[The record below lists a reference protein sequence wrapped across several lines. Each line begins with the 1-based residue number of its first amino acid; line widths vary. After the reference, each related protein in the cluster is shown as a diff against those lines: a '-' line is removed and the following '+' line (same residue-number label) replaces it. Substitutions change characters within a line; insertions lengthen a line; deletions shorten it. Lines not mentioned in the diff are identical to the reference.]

1 MPHVYH
7 MLLLCLTVLV
17 VVWSRVKKSL
27 KPFSV
32 INKIQWSV
40 DCGFLFPPT
49 QGFIR
54 VFNDMT
60 DIVLDAPNAYHT
72 LSKFVEKGMEAG
84 FVTQMIAEQVPN
96 RYISQFI

>member
-1 MPHVYH
+1 MAISKILIVCCW
-7 MLLLCLTVLV
+7 LFV
-17 VVWSRVKKSL
+17 V
-27 KPFSV
+27 FS
-32 INKIQWSV
+32 
-40 DCGFLFPPT
+40 FFPL

-72 LSKFVEKGMEAG
+72 LSKFVDKGMEAG

-96 RYISQFI
+96 RYVNL